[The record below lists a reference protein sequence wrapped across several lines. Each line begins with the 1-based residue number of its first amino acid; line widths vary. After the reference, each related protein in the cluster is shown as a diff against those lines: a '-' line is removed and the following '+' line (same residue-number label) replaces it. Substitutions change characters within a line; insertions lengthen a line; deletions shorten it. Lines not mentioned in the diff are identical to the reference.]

1 MLVKLKETGQYNKNY
16 FKLFV
21 HFQSRILIKICQ
33 VINLCFMTKIEESC
47 STLLIA
53 RFQKSIEQFEW

>member
-21 HFQSRILIKICQ
+21 DFQSRISIKICQ
-33 VINLCFMTKIEESC
+33 VINLWFMTKIEESC
-47 STLLIA
+47 STLLIV

>member
-1 MLVKLKETGQYNKNY
+1 MLVKLKETGQYNENY

-21 HFQSRILIKICQ
+21 DFQSRISIKICQ
-33 VINLCFMTKIEESC
+33 VINLCFMTRIVESC

-53 RFQKSIEQFEW
+53 RFQKSMEQFEW

>member
-21 HFQSRILIKICQ
+21 DFQSRISIKICQ

-47 STLLIA
+47 STLLKA
-53 RFQKSIEQFEW
+53 RFQKSMEQFEW

>member
-16 FKLFV
+16 LFV
-21 HFQSRILIKICQ
+21 DFQSSISIKICQ

>member
-21 HFQSRILIKICQ
+21 DFQSRIFNKDLSSDKP
-33 VINLCFMTKIEESC
+33 
-47 STLLIA
+47 LLHD
-53 RFQKSIEQFEW
+53 